1 MHAMSGIFG
10 PGESLKVF
18 FCAWTPGSKYQCSAS
33 KILMGHS
40 CWVLVWFI
48 HMWVLRMFPHSLLFY
63 TALRVLCIV
72 LLIRAI
78 YEVRST
84 SSHIVSIRTGP
95 KSTILRWDWSAV
107 IDTNSASSSS
117 LYVQNG
123 KRHRTCSRRSVH
135 YYCQTSY
142 NTCRGTNIWP
152 LIGSKLA

>member
-1 MHAMSGIFG
+1 MSGILG
-10 PGESLKVF
+10 PWESLTFF
-18 FCAWTPGSKYQCSAS
+18 FCAWTPGSKYQYSAS

-48 HMWVLRMFPHSLLFY
+48 HMWVLRMFPWSHSLTIIFY
-63 TALRVLCIV
+63 STTRLCIV

-78 YEVRST
+78 HEVRST
-84 SSHIVSIRTGP
+84 SSYIVSIRIGP

-107 IDTNSASSSS
+107 IHTNSASSS

-123 KRHRTCSRRSVH
+123 KRPRTCSRRSVL

-142 NTCRGTNIWP
+142 NTCRGTNVWP
-152 LIGSKLA
+152 LIGSKFA